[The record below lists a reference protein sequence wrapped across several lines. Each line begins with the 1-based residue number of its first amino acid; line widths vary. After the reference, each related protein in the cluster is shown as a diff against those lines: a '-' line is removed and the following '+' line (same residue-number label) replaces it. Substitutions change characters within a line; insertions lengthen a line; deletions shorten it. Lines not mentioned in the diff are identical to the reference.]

1 MNEIVYNLIH
11 KLKSNPL
18 AKQSLITMFLRIFGV
33 LFLFGLTLFL
43 TRNYDS
49 KLVGQYDFIRTYL
62 LVVSALCLV
71 GTDQSILYYA
81 GLVKNKYTIKDLKA
95 IYLKKVTLVII
106 TSLLWLVFVFF
117 LGEKFISDFF
127 NDPYIYPIFFKAT
140 LILVFYSLTV
150 LNTETFRALDRIYT
164 AELFRNIFKYFS
176 LAIGAVYL
184 IQIGQE
190 NSLVESFLLGFILL
204 FIISF
209 MMIIN
214 KFNQK
219 IKEENCDT
227 DYLISYKEIIY
238 RSYPMAISGMA
249 FFLLSSFDII
259 FLKKY
264 YGNETVAY
272 YSTAIKIMSIVSM
285 FVVSVN
291 ISVSSKIAEYYY
303 SNNIAELKKTL
314 KNAARLIFLFTLP
327 IAVIICLFS
336 KSILSVFGQG
346 YDSANIALII
356 LMIAI
361 LFGSLFGT
369 AFVYLNMTGRQKLF
383 QYIIIFAVVINFF
396 LNKYLVPKYGII
408 GASLSF
414 LASIVFWN
422 VTAAVLIYRKD
433 KTKVFLH

>member
-1 MNEIVYNLIH
+1 MNEFVYNLIQ
-11 KLKSNPL
+11 KLKNNSL
-18 AKQSLITMFLRIFGV
+18 AKQSLITMFLRVFGV

-43 TRNYDS
+43 TRNYNS
-49 KLVGQYDFIRTYL
+49 KIVGQYDFIRTYL
-62 LVVSALCLV
+62 LVLSALCLL

-81 GLVKNKYTIKDLKA
+81 GLVNNNYTIKDLKGV
-95 IYLKKVTLVII
+95 YLKKVSIVIF

-117 LGEKFISDFF
+117 IGQKVISDFF
-127 NDPYIYPIFFKAT
+127 NDPFIYPIFFKAT
-140 LILVFYSLTV
+140 TALGFYSLTV
-150 LNTETFRALDRIYT
+150 LNTETFRALDKIYT

-184 IQIGQE
+184 LQIGKE
-190 NSLVESFLLGFILL
+190 NYLVDSFLIGFVLL

-214 KFNQK
+214 NFNQK
-219 IKEENCDT
+219 IKEEKGEI
-227 DYLISYKEIIY
+227 DYLITHKEIIY
-238 RSYPMAISGMA
+238 RSYPMAISGMS
-249 FFLLSSFDII
+249 FFLLSSFDLL

-272 YSTAIKIMSIVSM
+272 YSTALKIMSIVSM
-285 FVVSVN
+285 FVISVN
-291 ISVSSKIAEYYY
+291 ISVSSKITEFYY
-303 SNNIAELKKTL
+303 SNNIIELHSTL
-314 KNAARLIFLFTLP
+314 KNAARLIFVFTLP
-327 IAVIICLFS
+327 IALIICLFS
-336 KSILSVFGQG
+336 KSILSFFGQG

-361 LFGSLFGT
+361 LFGSMFGT
-369 AFVYLNMTGRQKLF
+369 AFVYLNMTGRQKIF

-396 LNKYLVPKYGII
+396 LNKSLVPKYGII

-422 VTAAVLIYRKD
+422 VTTAVIIYRKD